1 MFFQKAWFLHTYVV
15 SLALAYSLALSPSP
29 THPLVLRCL
38 NANPLPIYC
47 LENSHLLF
55 RI

>member
-29 THPLVLRCL
+29 
-38 NANPLPIYC
+38 PLPPTLWFLGVLMQTPYQ
-47 LENSHLLF
+47 STV
-55 RI
+55 